1 MQMSNGVQRP
11 RSFVNEVALLHKTHM
26 QVMPRKA
33 VQTHVH
39 MCYGIL
45 CAMQLLS
52 NTIFCLTALH
62 TVTYACS
69 TATFSIRLQL
79 QSSFSVS

>member
-1 MQMSNGVQRP
+1 MQMSNDLQRP
-11 RSFVNEVALLHKTHM
+11 RSKVNEVALLYKTYM

-33 VQTHVH
+33 VQTRVH

-52 NTIFCLTALH
+52 NTIFCLTAPH
-62 TVTYACS
+62 TVTYVCS
-69 TATFSIRLQL
+69 TATFSIRLHL
-79 QSSFSVS
+79 QSSFSGY